1 MKKIITVPEIGDSRF
16 KQWTK
21 TCDSVDTGK
30 STGYAFEGKFIRAK
44 AELEVGSFILAFG
57 REGSRSSNLP
67 VVALYKVL
75 ETGEVG
81 LVYSRECETE
91 MWALEVRDEIAEYVN
106 TKEDITPSL
115 AGYTLEQLEAEIER
129 RKN

>member
-21 TCDSVDTGK
+21 TCNSVDTDK
-30 STGYAFEGKFIRAK
+30 STGYAFDGKFIRAK

-57 REGSRSSNLP
+57 MEGSRANNLP
-67 VVALYKVL
+67 VVGLFKVL

-81 LVYSRECETE
+81 KVYIKECETN
-91 MWALEVRDEIAEYVN
+91 MWALEVRDEIAAYVN
-106 TKEDITPSL
+106 VEKVNPL
-115 AGYTLEQLEAEIER
+115 ADFTLEQLKAEIER
-129 RKN
+129 REN